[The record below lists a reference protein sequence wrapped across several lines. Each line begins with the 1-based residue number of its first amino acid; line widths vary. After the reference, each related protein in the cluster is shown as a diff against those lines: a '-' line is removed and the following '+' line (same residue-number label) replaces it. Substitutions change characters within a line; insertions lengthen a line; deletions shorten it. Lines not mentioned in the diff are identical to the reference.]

1 MNEDSDEEHGVEVW
15 DGRCCADA
23 KTPGKTLDPVR
34 GIVLH
39 AEVSFHS
46 VCALKHFA
54 YRFASVCPP
63 ATGQEAVTISKEGTI
78 SKCNW
83 DLEMQ
88 SCLCL
93 PVFSLDVCWVL
104 DGAPWELRERLAP
117 FECSLRLHL
126 EAALLRH
133 RGIEAEVMR

>member
-1 MNEDSDEEHGVEVW
+1 MNEDGDEEHGVEVW

-39 AEVSFHS
+39 GEVSFHS
-46 VCALKHFA
+46 VSDLRPFA
-54 YRFASVCPP
+54 YRFASVSPP
-63 ATGQEAVTISKEGTI
+63 ATGQEAVTISKDGTI
-78 SKCNW
+78 SICNW
-83 DLEMQ
+83 ALQ
-88 SCLCL
+88 IKGCSCL
-93 PVFSLDVCWVL
+93 PVLSLNVRRVF

-117 FECSLRLHL
+117 FECTLRLHL

-133 RGIEAEVMR
+133 RGIETEVMR